1 MGRHYKQIGLR
12 ERIEIELMRREGL
25 SLRFIAERLC
35 RSASTISR
43 ELRRNARP
51 TKQWTGPY
59 EAERAHRLAARRRQW
74 DARFKMARQP
84 DLAAH
89 VRQHLAMGLS
99 PEQIAGRLARADAGM
114 RISHES
120 IYRFVYHRARQHDH
134 TWRRL
139 LPRAKPRRGR
149 FPRRG
154 GSLVS
159 LIKHRVSIAQ
169 RPQGVAERGE
179 PGHWEGDLM
188 AFRRNRQ
195 TMLVLHERV
204 SRFTTAVRLPDKT
217 AATAI
222 ARMIAIFS
230 HLPKALARS
239 ITFDNGGEF
248 AQHYRL
254 GQQLGIQTYFCDTH
268 SPWQKG
274 GVENAIGRLRRN
286 LPSPTDLNTLPSG
299 TLDAILSA
307 HNAQP
312 RKILAFQSP
321 DEVFQSLNRVALQP

>member
-1 MGRHYKQIGLR
+1 MGKHYEQLCLR

-35 RSASTISR
+35 RSASTVSR
-43 ELRRNARP
+43 ELRRNAKP
-51 TKQWTGPY
+51 TRKWAGAY

-84 DLAAH
+84 ALAAH
-89 VRQHLAMGLS
+89 IGQHLAMGLS
-99 PEQIAGRLARADAGM
+99 PEQIAGRLAREDADM

-120 IYRFVYHRARQHDH
+120 IYRFIYHRARQNDD
-134 TWRRL
+134 TWRHL
-139 LPRAKPRRGR
+139 LPRARPRRGR

-154 GSLVS
+154 GSLVK
-159 LIKHRVSIAQ
+159 LIKRRVSIAE
-169 RPQGVAERGE
+169 RPSAVADRRE

-195 TMLVLHERV
+195 TMLILHERV

-222 ARMIAIFS
+222 TRMLDIFS
-230 HLPKALARS
+230 RLPKTLARS
-239 ITFDNGGEF
+239 VTFDNGGEF
-248 AQHYRL
+248 AQHYQLSDAL
-254 GQQLGIQTYFCDTH
+254 GMKTYFCDAH

-286 LPSPTDLNTLPSG
+286 LPGPTDLDTLPG
-299 TLDAILSA
+299 GALDAILAA
-307 HNAQP
+307 HNAKP

-321 DEVFQSLNRVALQP
+321 NELFQTLNHVALQP